1 MSRDKNTNSNTLIS
15 DEVKE
20 YVSLRVQSLKLAA
33 VDNLS
38 TFISK
43 SFGVLLF
50 TLLLTISLLL
60 LTIGLSLWLG
70 EVLQSTPLAFAITGG
85 TMMVA
90 ALIIFAL
97 RGRLITNS
105 LVRLF
110 SQMFFANRK
119 SSIDQDE

>member
-1 MSRDKNTNSNTLIS
+1 MSRENKTQSNTLIS

-20 YVSLRVQSLKLAA
+20 YISLQVQSLKLAA

-38 TFISK
+38 TFIGK
-43 SFGVLLF
+43 SFGVLLV
-50 TLLLTISLLL
+50 TLLLTISLML
-60 LTIGLSLWLG
+60 LTFGFSYWLG
-70 EVLQSTPLAFAITGG
+70 DVIGNTPLAFAVTGLLV
-85 TMMVA
+85 MII

-119 SSIDQDE
+119 NSIDQDE

>member
-70 EVLQSTPLAFAITGG
+70 EVIQSTPLAFAITGG
-85 TMMVA
+85 IMMVA
-90 ALIIFAL
+90 ALIIFAM

>member
-85 TMMVA
+85 VTMVA